1 VRAAREGHLDRVELQ
16 STAFNLIVAGHETT
30 TNLIGATVR
39 ALFLRPELRGA
50 LSDPATVGA
59 VLEELIRH
67 DGPVHH
73 ATFRYAA
80 EPVELGGVV
89 VPAGGQVLVCLAS
102 ANRDERAFADPDS
115 VDPDRGGPRHLGFG
129 HGIHHCLGAGLARLE
144 GAIAITALLDRFPDL
159 APAVA
164 DDALEWDRG
173 DGVVLRGL
181 TALPVRLGAP
191 T

>member
-1 VRAAREGHLDRVELQ
+1 
-16 STAFNLIVAGHETT
+16 VAGHETT

-39 ALFLRPELRGA
+39 SRFLRPELHRSLA
-50 LSDPATVGA
+50 DPATVGE

-89 VPAGGQVLVCLAS
+89 IPAGGQVLISVAA
-102 ANRDERAFADPDS
+102 ANRDERAYATPDE
-115 VDPDRGGPRHLGFG
+115 VDPAREGPRHLGFG

-144 GAIAITALLDRFPDL
+144 GAIAITALLARFPDL
-159 APAVA
+159 RPAVPVES
-164 DDALEWDRG
+164 LTWDRG

-181 TALPVRLGAP
+181 TELPVVLGVPA
-191 T
+191 TT